1 METWTQWWPTL
12 KCQKFIVKLQFYN
25 EVNLLCMN
33 PPQFVPQEDPSF
45 IRNTLVRGMFT
56 SLDWAVTTILWRPE
70 IQVSDGWVNKYW
82 CQGQE
87 LLRGRDQATALDHQ
101 RQWMWCALERD
112 ELAWWWPDPQGSWLW
127 FFSFKNLRTE
137 VIGSLLRS
145 SRTWLESSWQR
156 VVASYLSIPR
166 PDSIYRPRIHGINPS
181 SLKQE
186 SFPWHKVSWGNL
198 LGNPALEKGLL
209 YIGSELR
216 LIPGNW
222 KHCCGLPT
230 RGFWG

>member
-1 METWTQWWPTL
+1 MKWIYCAWILPSLFPKRILLSSEIHWWGACLHLWT
-12 KCQKFIVKLQFYN
+12 
-25 EVNLLCMN
+25 
-33 PPQFVPQEDPSF
+33 
-45 IRNTLVRGMFT
+45 G
-56 SLDWAVTTILWRPE
+56 LWQLFSEGQRFRS
-70 IQVSDGWVNKYW
+70 VMVWVNKYW

-112 ELAWWWPDPQGSWLW
+112 ELAWWWPDPQGSRLW

-166 PDSIYRPRIHGINPS
+166 PDSTYRPRIHGINPS

-209 YIGSELR
+209 DIGSELR
-216 LIPGNW
+216 LIPGNS